1 MKNIFKGE
9 VMALMPTYVKDQGN
23 STILFKKGK
32 KHLII
37 NKTIKTCLHLLCKYY
52 MVDLD
57 EVRKRYRPIILSTN
71 LVPIT
76 LSKRDIFIPF
86 KTRIPICKNDG
97 AFSYIN
103 LRYIEKL
110 KDKENGPLVYL
121 EDKTKIQCL
130 SKITTVEN
138 HIKNARIISRCYENI
153 GMGVAENDEI
163 YRWIWK
169 IIPYI

>member
-9 VMALMPTYVKDQGN
+9 VMALIPTYVKDQGN

-37 NKTIKTCLHLLCKYY
+37 NKTIKTCLYLLCKYY

-57 EVRKRYRPIILSTN
+57 EVRKRYRPIIISTN
-71 LVPIT
+71 LVPIS
-76 LSKRDIFIPF
+76 LSRKDIFIPF
-86 KTRIPICKNDG
+86 KTRVPICKNDG

-103 LRYIEKL
+103 LRYIDKL
-110 KDKENGPLVYL
+110 KDREDGPIVYL
-121 EDKTKIQCL
+121 QDKTKIHCL

-138 HIKNARIISRCYENI
+138 HIKNGRIISRCYEET
-153 GMGVAENDEI
+153 GMGVAED
-163 YRWIWK
+163 K
-169 IIPYI
+169 PPYL